1 MKMFPNILNKKPG
14 GRAKLG
20 ELTMADKRET
30 GSKFKARER
39 RLAGL
44 ELVTVGR
51 GPHCPWGREITRLKK
66 CTSKWKN

>member
-20 ELTMADKRET
+20 ELTRAGKRET
-30 GSKFKARER
+30 GPKLKARER

-44 ELVTVGR
+44 ELVTLGR
-51 GPHCPWGREITRLKK
+51 GPHRPWGLEVARLKK
-66 CTSKWKN
+66 RTSKWKN